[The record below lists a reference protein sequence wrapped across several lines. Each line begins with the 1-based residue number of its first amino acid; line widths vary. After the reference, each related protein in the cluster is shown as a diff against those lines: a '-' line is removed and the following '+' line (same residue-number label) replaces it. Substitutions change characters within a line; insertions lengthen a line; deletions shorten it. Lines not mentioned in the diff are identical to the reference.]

1 MATVPRLQRYYQG
14 AKTTCI
20 PSLRLIDSP
29 AGTTYIACL
38 VVVRSRAPGDRRPVT
53 GPGLCTGALQP
64 YSQGG
69 ECRFSQVSWQSIPWL
84 CAAPATPD
92 GPAVPRHCG
101 TGGVVPSLVTLKTP
115 SDNRFRGSIT
125 PLHHP
130 LCTLH
135 DVRYHTPCNT
145 RFRPV
150 GCTFTG
156 LELNLLNCNKWFHYV
171 IVASTSGLCLAQY
184 QFGSRMMNVIEQP
197 SSWLAVVIIP
207 LALSTTSADELISPL
222 QISIITG

>member
-29 AGTTYIACL
+29 AGTTSVACL
-38 VVVRSRAPGDRRPVT
+38 LVVRSRAPGDRRPVA
-53 GPGLCTGALQP
+53 GPGLCAGAPQP

-69 ECRFSQVSWQSIPWL
+69 ECRFSQVSRQSIPWL

-101 TGGVVPSLVTLKTP
+101 TAGAAPSLSTLKAP
-115 SDNRFRGSIT
+115 SISAYRGSIT
-125 PLHHP
+125 PLRHL

-135 DVRYHTPCNT
+135 DVRCRTPCNT
-145 RFRPV
+145 DLRPV

-156 LELNLLNCNKWFHYV
+156 QESNLLDCDKWFHYV
-171 IVASTSGLCLAQY
+171 IVASTSGLCLAQ
-184 QFGSRMMNVIEQP
+184 
-197 SSWLAVVIIP
+197 
-207 LALSTTSADELISPL
+207 
-222 QISIITG
+222 